1 MEIHHCSAVVLTG
14 GSPQAKA
21 SGGPFSTGKEVIG
34 GRCLLDHLIAGLHPQ
49 VDEIIIV
56 ADNPIAYL
64 AWDALIVK
72 PHAPRPGCLDRLY
85 AGLFACRQPYALVT
99 TCDRPFIQQ
108 GMVHT
113 LLASYE
119 PKWDAVLPRSSVG
132 GPEPLPALYSKRCMA
147 LLGKCLET
155 GPCDL
160 RVFLDRIR
168 IKMIDEAEL
177 RAQDPEMISLL
188 NVHLPAESARAQE
201 WLRRSESRE
210 T

>member
-1 MEIHHCSAVVLTG
+1 MG
-14 GSPQAKA
+14 D
-21 SGGPFSTGKEVIG
+21 
-34 GRCLLDHLIAGLHPQ
+34 RNLLDHLFAALRPQ

-56 ADNPIAYL
+56 AENPIAYL
-64 AWDALIVK
+64 AWDALIIK
-72 PHAPRPGCLDRLY
+72 PHALQPGCLDRLY

-108 GMVHT
+108 GVVHT
-113 LLASYE
+113 LLASHE

-132 GPEPLPALYSKRCMA
+132 GPEPLPALYSKRSMA
-147 LLGKCLET
+147 LLRKCLET

-160 RVFLDRIR
+160 MVFLDRIR

-177 RAQDPEMISLL
+177 RVHDPEMISWL
-188 NVHLPAESARAQE
+188 NVHLPAESARAQN
-201 WLRRSESRE
+201 WLRRSEAWE